1 MNRSASA
8 TLLLRAPAEFLPG
21 IRVLDRSDSASEI
34 SLEQQIDQ
42 IEIARKHL
50 RGLERRDWWLWW
62 SAITVMLL
70 LTLAVV
76 VVSLPNILRE
86 SDQIFQLNLSLAIHA
101 LVALVLLFNLYTVY
115 QQWLIKRLRTQTAK
129 HLEILSRLR
138 IRAEEFQQLAT
149 RDSLTGLSNRRL
161 GEERLAAEVA
171 RSERHGHPLS
181 VLLLDLNRFK
191 GINDRY
197 GHPAGDMVLK
207 KFAERLNRVIRAS
220 DLAVRLGGD
229 EFLVILPEC
238 LPDRIPILLKR
249 LGELKVDWDDQK
261 FTVSSAA
268 GWAGYRNGETP
279 LQLIERADKALYA
292 NKRGAREEIPSV
304 IPGAP

>member
-1 MNRSASA
+1 VPDLTENSLSA
-8 TLLLRAPAEFLPG
+8 L
-21 IRVLDRSDSASEI
+21 SE
-34 SLEQQIDQ
+34 EQIQQ
-42 IEIARKHL
+42 IEIARRNLK
-50 RGLERRDWWLWW
+50 GLERRDWWLWW
-62 SAITVMLL
+62 SAVTVMLL

-76 VVSLPNILRE
+76 TISLPNILRE
-86 SDQIFQLNLSLAIHA
+86 SDRIFQLNLSLAVHG
-101 LVALVLLFNLYTVY
+101 LVALVLLFNTYTIY

-197 GHPAGDMVLK
+197 GHAAGDLVLK
-207 KFAERLNRVIRAS
+207 AFAVRLNKVIRAS
-220 DLAVRLGGD
+220 DLAARLGGD

-238 LPDRIPILLKR
+238 PPDRIPLLLNR
-249 LGELKVDWDDQK
+249 LGQVEVRWKGESL
-261 FTVSSAA
+261 TVASAA
-268 GWAGYRNGETP
+268 GWAGYEKGETP
-279 LQLIERADKALYA
+279 AQLIERADKALYA
-292 NKRGAREEIPSV
+292 NKRRAHESETLSATRAGP
-304 IPGAP
+304 

>member
-1 MNRSASA
+1 MPDFTDKTFGA
-8 TLLLRAPAEFLPG
+8 LP
-21 IRVLDRSDSASEI
+21 E
-34 SLEQQIDQ
+34 EQIQQ
-42 IEIARKHL
+42 IEIAKKNL

-62 SAITVMLL
+62 SAVTVMLL
-70 LTLAVV
+70 LTLTVV
-76 VVSLPNILRE
+76 TLSLPNILRE
-86 SDQIFQLNLSLAIHA
+86 SDRIFQLNLNLAIHG
-101 LVALVLLFNLYTVY
+101 LVALVLLFNTYTVY

-197 GHPAGDMVLK
+197 GHAAGDLVLK
-207 KFAERLNRVIRAS
+207 AFAARLNKVIRAS
-220 DLAVRLGGD
+220 DLAARLGGD

-238 LPDRIPILLKR
+238 PPDRIPVLLNR
-249 LGELKVDWDDQK
+249 LGQIEVPWKEERL
-261 FTVSSAA
+261 TIASAV
-268 GWAGYRNGETP
+268 GWAGYQKGETP
-279 LQLIERADKALYA
+279 AQLIERADKYLYA
-292 NKRGAREEIPSV
+292 SKRREHEAEESPAIRGGP
-304 IPGAP
+304 

>member
-1 MNRSASA
+1 MTKN
-8 TLLLRAPAEFLPG
+8 TLEPLT
-21 IRVLDRSDSASEI
+21 
-34 SLEQQIDQ
+34 EQQIQQ
-42 IEIARKHL
+42 IELAQKDL

-62 SAITVMLL
+62 SAVTVMLL

-76 VVSLPNILRE
+76 TVSLPDILKE
-86 SDQIFQLNLSLAIHA
+86 SDRVFQLNLSLAIHA
-101 LVALVLLFNLYTVY
+101 LVGLVLLFNIYTVY

-138 IRAEEFQQLAT
+138 IRAEEFQKLAT

-161 GEERLAAEVA
+161 GEERLAGEVA

-197 GHPAGDMVLK
+197 GHAAGDLALK
-207 KFAERLNRVIRAS
+207 TFAERLNKVIRAS

-229 EFLVILPEC
+229 EFMVILPEC
-238 LPDRIPILLKR
+238 LPERIPALLNR
-249 LGELKVDWDDQK
+249 LGCVEVKWRDTK
-261 FTVSSAA
+261 FILTSAA
-268 GWAGYRNGETP
+268 GWAGYEKRETP
-279 LQLIERADKALYA
+279 AQLIERADKSLYA
-292 NKRGAREEIPSV
+292 NKRSEQGKQVSPVLPGRET
-304 IPGAP
+304 

>member
-1 MNRSASA
+1 MPDPVQSA
-8 TLLLRAPAEFLPG
+8 P
-21 IRVLDRSDSASEI
+21 VI

-42 IEIARKHL
+42 IEVARKHL
-50 RGLERRDWWLWW
+50 KGLERRDWWLWW
-62 SAITVMLL
+62 SAVTVMLL

-76 VVSLPNILRE
+76 IVSLPNILRE
-86 SDQIFQLNLSLAIHA
+86 SDRIFQLNLSLAIHG
-101 LVALVLLFNLYTVY
+101 LVALVLLFNIYTVY
-115 QQWLIKRLRTQTAK
+115 QQWLIKRLRTQTAR

-138 IRAEEFQQLAT
+138 VRADEFKQLAT

-191 GINDRY
+191 QINDRY

-207 KFAERLNRVIRAS
+207 RFAERLSRVIRAS

-238 LPDRIPILLKR
+238 LPDRIPILLRR
-249 LGELKVDWDDQK
+249 LGEIEVHWAGENFL
-261 FTVSSAA
+261 VSSAA
-268 GWAGYRNGETP
+268 GWAGYRNGEAP
-279 LQLIERADKALYA
+279 AQLIERADQSLYA
-292 NKRGAREEIPSV
+292 NKRSQRGTEVSSV

>member
-1 MNRSASA
+1 MH
-8 TLLLRAPAEFLPG
+8 
-21 IRVLDRSDSASEI
+21 DRTDSASEA

-62 SAITVMLL
+62 SAVTVMLL

-76 VVSLPNILRE
+76 IVSLPNILRE
-86 SDQIFQLNLSLAIHA
+86 SDRIFQLNLNLAIHA

-197 GHPAGDMVLK
+197 GHPAGDVVLK

-249 LGELKVDWDDQK
+249 LGELKVDWQNEN

-268 GWAGYRNGETP
+268 GWAGYRNGES
-279 LQLIERADKALYA
+279 LSQLIERADKALYA
-292 NKRGAREEIPSV
+292 NKREARQEIPAA

>member
-1 MNRSASA
+1 MKQQ
-8 TLLLRAPAEFLPG
+8 
-21 IRVLDRSDSASEI
+21 
-34 SLEQQIDQ
+34 LEQ
-42 IEIARKHL
+42 IEIARKNL
-50 RGLERRDWWLWW
+50 KGLERRDWWLWW
-62 SAITVMLL
+62 SAVTVMLL

-76 VVSLPNILRE
+76 VVSLPSLLRE
-86 SDQIFQLNLSLAIHA
+86 SDRIFQLNFNLAIHA
-101 LVALVLLFNLYTVY
+101 LVALVLLFNIYTVY

-129 HLEILSRLR
+129 HLEVLSRLR
-138 IRAEEFQQLAT
+138 IRAEEFEQLAT

-197 GHPAGDMVLK
+197 GHPAGDLVLK
-207 KFAERLNRVIRAS
+207 IFAERLGRAIRAS

-238 LPDRIPILLKR
+238 LPDRIPVLLSR
-249 LGELKVDWDDQK
+249 LGAFEVQWAGDK
-261 FTVSSAA
+261 FAVSCAA
-268 GWAGYRNGETP
+268 GWAGYRNGESP
-279 LQLIERADKALYA
+279 SQLIERADKSLYE
-292 NKRGAREEIPSV
+292 NKRSEPQPEVSSAT
-304 IPGAP
+304 PGVP